1 MKKLMILGAGIY
13 QVPLIKKAKEMG
25 LFTVVTSI
33 PGPYPGFQ
41 YADEALY
48 LNTTDAEG
56 ILAAAEERQI
66 DGILTT
72 GTDVAMHSVGLVC
85 ETLGLPGI
93 SLSASEILT
102 DKAEMKK
109 AFKAGGVRTAE
120 FKKVL
125 SLAEAERAAEE
136 IGYPVMVKVTDK
148 SGSRGVTKVSGPE
161 ELEAAYS
168 YAMSFT
174 GRDYLVVEK
183 FIEGHEIGIDAF
195 VSGGKPVLLLP
206 HDKLVYR
213 GPHSTVPVGHVFPYA
228 ASEALKK
235 DIETQVQRIID
246 ASGLDN
252 AALNIDAFVSGDE
265 LYVIEAGGRCGATCI
280 PELISLYGGI
290 DYYGLM
296 IRAALGET
304 TDFRLKNE
312 IPCAASLLFTERS
325 AKLVGFDGEK
335 IEALEKDGYFISFDY
350 REGDELPAMENGTDR
365 IGQVYGPC
373 SSEKDIEE
381 MVKRA
386 RACIACE
393 YAPAVL

>member
-33 PGPYPGFQ
+33 PGKYPGFAF
-41 YADEALY
+41 ADEALY

-56 ILAAAEERQI
+56 ILKAAKEREI

-85 ETLGLPGI
+85 ETMGLPGI
-93 SLSASEILT
+93 SLKAATILT
-102 DKAEMKK
+102 DKAEMKR
-109 AFKAGGVRTAE
+109 AFIDGGVRTAG
-120 FKKVL
+120 FRKVY
-125 SLAEAERAAEE
+125 SYEEAEAAAEA

-148 SGSRGVTKVSGPE
+148 SGSRGVTKVSGHE
-161 ELEAAYS
+161 ELKAAYE

-206 HDKLVYR
+206 HDKLVYK
-213 GPHSTVPVGHVFPYA
+213 GPHSTVPVGHVFPYEC
-228 ASEALKK
+228 SEALKK
-235 DIETQVQRIID
+235 DIEVQVQRIID

-296 IRAALGET
+296 IRRALGEE
-304 TDFRLKNE
+304 TDFHLKNE
-312 IPCAASLLFTERS
+312 IPCAASLLLSEKP
-325 AKLVGFDGEK
+325 AKLLAINEEK
-335 IEALEKDGYFISFDY
+335 VRELEKDGFFISFDY
-350 REGDELPAMENGTDR
+350 KPGDELPAMENGTDR

-373 SSEKDIEE
+373 RTVSDIGE

-386 RACIACE
+386 QTCISCE
-393 YAPAVL
+393 SIDRVL